1 MTTGA
6 EPLQLLT
13 GLAVLAGLLVLL
25 VAVGLLA
32 AVLVWWGLPR
42 GDLFGLGRDDREED
56 AS

>member
-1 MTTGA
+1 MATGA